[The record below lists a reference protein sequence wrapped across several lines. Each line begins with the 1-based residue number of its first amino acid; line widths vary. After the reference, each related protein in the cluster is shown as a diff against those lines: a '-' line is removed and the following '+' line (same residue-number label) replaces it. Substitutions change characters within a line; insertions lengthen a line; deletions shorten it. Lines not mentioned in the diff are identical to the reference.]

1 MRELTKSNWTKS
13 STRPKQHFFPSVLIK
28 LGWYTLSLA
37 HSRIILI
44 WLFIHSSTPPNSDA
58 ARASSNQF
66 RWLNKWRATA
76 CTTHFGQNLTRFE
89 NSFFGQIRI
98 RTQSALDG
106 WGEKQGRDEVNQA
119 RNWNSVQNSAVLYLY
134 RVSGL
139 VSVKNIEIRVLQMR
153 SDLSHERQQPTTL
166 MSHRSYSIIHS
177 EGAAAL
183 RGKASAIKLERNYT
197 NTFSAEENNEHSRR
211 HKIECESSLIINCYV
226 VHRKKKRERSNFYC
240 SLRCQHDLSFS
251 QQHSSWTSNVCTMET
266 LVTHRIIRI
275 PAAINGRDKITRKI

>member
-44 WLFIHSSTPPNSDA
+44 WLFIHSSTPTNSDA

-89 NSFFGQIRI
+89 KSFCGQIRI

-119 RNWNSVQNSAVLYLY
+119 RNWNSVQWANKAVPFYIY
-134 RVSGL
+134 IGCRVSL
-139 VSVKNIEIRVLQMR
+139 AWKTSKFEFCKW
-153 SDLSHERQQPTTL
+153 DLISLT
-166 MSHRSYSIIHS
+166 SANNFNVIS
-177 EGAAAL
+177 ELLNNSLWGCCRFARKSL
-183 RGKASAIKLERNYT
+183 CDKAR
-197 NTFSAEENNEHSRR
+197 AELYKHFFCRR
-211 HKIECESSLIINCYV
+211 K
-226 VHRKKKRERSNFYC
+226 
-240 SLRCQHDLSFS
+240 
-251 QQHSSWTSNVCTMET
+251 
-266 LVTHRIIRI
+266 
-275 PAAINGRDKITRKI
+275 